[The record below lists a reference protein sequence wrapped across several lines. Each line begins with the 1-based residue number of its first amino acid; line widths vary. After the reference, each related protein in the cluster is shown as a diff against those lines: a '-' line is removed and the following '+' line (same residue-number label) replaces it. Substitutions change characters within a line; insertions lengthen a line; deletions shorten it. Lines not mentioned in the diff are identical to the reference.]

1 MTKFYWE
8 LNKSAM
14 SILEALIS
22 SIELTEEEANN
33 VRKLHTGHDNQ
44 LRLLHYPPI
53 TDDRLDDKR
62 ASRLGAHTD
71 WRYILTPN
79 LQFMTFQDSY

>member
-22 SIELTEEEANN
+22 SIDLTEDEASN

-53 TDDRLDDKR
+53 ADDRLNDKR

-71 WRYILTPN
+71 WRYILTPDF
-79 LQFMTFQDSY
+79 LFRMFQDSY